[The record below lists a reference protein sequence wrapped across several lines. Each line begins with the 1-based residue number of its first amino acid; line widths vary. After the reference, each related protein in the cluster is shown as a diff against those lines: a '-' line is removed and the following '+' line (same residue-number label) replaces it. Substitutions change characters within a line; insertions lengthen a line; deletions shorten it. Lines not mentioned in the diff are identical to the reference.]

1 VSTEKNSKIFIYTLI
16 KTLYNTFIKR
26 RKNAMTNKKRSN
38 CGRPAG
44 RIKTAKIEI
53 SIEPTVKDE
62 FMTLLRNE
70 GKTASVEIG
79 SWIREYIK
87 NNKLTEEE

>member
-1 VSTEKNSKIFIYTLI
+1 MPNAKNK
-16 KTLYNTFIKR
+16 
-26 RKNAMTNKKRSN
+26 N

-44 RIKTAKIEI
+44 RRKTAKIEI
-53 SIEPTVKDE
+53 SIEPVIKEE
-62 FMTLLRNE
+62 FMEFLQEE

-87 NNKLTEEE
+87 DKKKEEE

>member
-1 VSTEKNSKIFIYTLI
+1 
-16 KTLYNTFIKR
+16 
-26 RKNAMTNKKRSN
+26 MTNIKKSN

-53 SIEPTVKDE
+53 SIEPAVKEE
-62 FMTLLRNE
+62 FMSLLRNE

-79 SWIREYIK
+79 LWIREYIK
-87 NNKLTEEE
+87 NSRLKEEE

>member
-1 VSTEKNSKIFIYTLI
+1 
-16 KTLYNTFIKR
+16 
-26 RKNAMTNKKRSN
+26 MTNKKKSN

-53 SIEPTVKDE
+53 SIELYSSKLGKMQSCPPI
-62 FMTLLRNE
+62 LCNQ

-79 SWIREYIK
+79 LWIRDYIK
-87 NNKLTEEE
+87 NNKLEEEE

>member
-1 VSTEKNSKIFIYTLI
+1 MEEIL
-16 KTLYNTFIKR
+16 
-26 RKNAMTNKKRSN
+26 MTNIKKNN

-53 SIEPTVKDE
+53 SIEPK
-62 FMTLLRNE
+62 E

-79 SWIREYIK
+79 LWIREYIK
-87 NNKLTEEE
+87 NNKLGEEE

>member
-1 VSTEKNSKIFIYTLI
+1 
-16 KTLYNTFIKR
+16 
-26 RKNAMTNKKRSN
+26 MTNKKRSN

-53 SIEPTVKDE
+53 SIEPAVKNK
-62 FMTLLRNE
+62 FMTLLHNE

-79 SWIREYIK
+79 SWIRDYIK
-87 NNKLTEEE
+87 KSKPEEEE

>member
-1 VSTEKNSKIFIYTLI
+1 MEEIL
-16 KTLYNTFIKR
+16 
-26 RKNAMTNKKRSN
+26 MTNIKKNN

-62 FMTLLRNE
+62 FMTLLRKE

-79 SWIREYIK
+79 LWIREYIK
-87 NNKLTEEE
+87 NNNLGEEE